1 MTKTDCEQTIWYD
14 QGVRDGMAGVRGFKA
29 SDYVSEC
36 KSKYNVDGSKEEYD
50 KGYQVGITSFC
61 SEKQAI
67 QKGLRNYYYDYNA
80 CSLEVRHIVME
91 AYFNSRISNY
101 ENQRRKSKDNL
112 QQIMFKLNTIEREIR
127 KEKIPD
133 GNLLNE
139 ISEMKKLLNK

>member
-1 MTKTDCEQTIWYD
+1 
-14 QGVRDGMAGVRGFKA
+14 
-29 SDYVSEC
+29 
-36 KSKYNVDGSKEEYD
+36 
-50 KGYQVGITSFC
+50 
-61 SEKQAI
+61 
-67 QKGLRNYYYDYNA
+67 
-80 CSLEVRHIVME
+80 ME